1 MLVLGSYVP
10 IPIVSSIPSYL
21 FQGVYQLYCSELV
34 GYNVLK
40 HLMHVPNEIP
50 HSDYRMG
57 VRCLHEMEDLPIFK
71 PSRNSAG
78 QMSVAQL
85 SRLKKKKLYGN
96 SGPAI
101 DIRQMHHLGK
111 DVVKQDAGVIV
122 APIPIFNDNYAF
134 AIISLRTERIALVDP
149 ADSDTCLVYIQR
161 FSSYTGLSLQLTEI
175 LTTHKHWDHAGG
187 NEALLEFIKSEKN
200 ASTNLVSPNLRVI
213 GSRIDSP
220 KSCTMLVEDQEVF
233 EILEGGAVVR
243 TVATPGHTAGSVLFA
258 VADTVD
264 HESSPS
270 QYMAVFTGDAI
281 FCGGYGKGFETTSID
296 QIFQTREYL
305 GVNKSSK
312 CAVNTHPK
320 TGKVFADD
328 KVLLFVGHEY
338 TSRLILEHYD
348 CMKATLN
355 KRGGREKEENEK
367 LVQYVDRMLLALEEV
382 QDLRRV
388 SDDLPGKSAPKGATL
403 PLTTLPT
410 TLATEKKVNPLLTTT
425 DEIMKFSVADGKPF
439 NWDTLQSYMY
449 FYAER
454 VEE

>member
-1 MLVLGSYVP
+1 MLVLGSYIP

-21 FQGVYQLYCSELV
+21 FKGVYQLYCSELV

-40 HLMHVPNEIP
+40 HVMHVPNEIP

-57 VRCLHEMEDLPIFK
+57 VRCLHQNDDFPVFK
-71 PSRNSAG
+71 PFRNSAG

-101 DIRQMHHLGK
+101 DIRQLHHLGK
-111 DVVKQDAGVIV
+111 DVIKQDPGVLV

-134 AIISLRTERIALVDP
+134 AIISLRTEKIALVDP
-149 ADSDTCLVYIQR
+149 ADSETCLVYIQR
-161 FSSYTGLSLQLTEI
+161 FSAYTGLSLQLTEI

-187 NEALLEFIKSEKN
+187 NEALLEFSKSEKN
-200 ASTNLVSPNLRVI
+200 ANTNLVSPNVRVI
-213 GSRIDSP
+213 GSHIDSP

-243 TVATPGHTAGSVLFA
+243 TVATPGHTAGSVVFA
-258 VADTVD
+258 VADTTD
-264 HESSPS
+264 HNESAT

-281 FCGGYGKGFETTSID
+281 FCGGYGKGFETTSLDPI
-296 QIFQTREYL
+296 IQTREYL

-320 TGKVFADD
+320 TGKVFEDD

-348 CMKATLN
+348 CMKATLA
-355 KRGGREKEENEK
+355 KRGGREKKENAK
-367 LVQYVDRMLLALEEV
+367 LVEYVDRMLLALEEV

-388 SDDLPGKSAPKGATL
+388 SDDLPGRNEVKSATL

-425 DEIMKFSVADGKPF
+425 DEIMNFVIADGKAF
-439 NWDTLQSYMY
+439 NLDLLQSYMY
-449 FYAER
+449 FHAER
-454 VEE
+454 IEE